1 VYIHDARLFGYEGC
15 EPASTDSVRRALKK
29 LFKGFLQAM
38 QTTYNTSLETEW
50 LNVAREVG
58 NSSVAFECAH
68 AVSAFFD
75 QAGLKAMASWE
86 QRPSPPP
93 MPAPKSEPAQQPVGS
108 GAAGEQRPSPPPMPD
123 HAQHPASAGDVWG
136 QMPPPPPPKS
146 EPAQQP
152 VGSGAAGEQR
162 PSPPPMPDHAQ
173 HPAGAGDV
181 WGQMPPPPP
190 PMPDMQ
196 VIGKFCR
203 FRNLISHPELNGVYC
218 FIQAETVDRWLVQ
231 TEKQDEFR

>member
-1 VYIHDARLFGYEGC
+1 MYIHDARLFGYEGC

-136 QMPPPPPPKS
+136 QMPPPPPP
-146 EPAQQP
+146 
-152 VGSGAAGEQR
+152 
-162 PSPPPMPDHAQ
+162 
-173 HPAGAGDV
+173 
-181 WGQMPPPPP
+181 
-190 PMPDMQ
+190 MPDMQ